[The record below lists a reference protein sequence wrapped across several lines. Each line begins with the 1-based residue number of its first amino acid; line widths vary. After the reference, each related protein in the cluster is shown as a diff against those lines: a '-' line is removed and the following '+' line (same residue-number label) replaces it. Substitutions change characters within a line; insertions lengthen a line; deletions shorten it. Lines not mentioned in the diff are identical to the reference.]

1 MSKEGNIDF
10 LKGLLIGGL
19 IGAAIGILYAPK
31 SGKETR
37 EQIAKKSDEFL
48 AKAKEEYEKGLEKSK
63 KAYESMLEGMKEVQ
77 AETKRKAEEVQE
89 KITFLAETGKETLE
103 ENKGRLK
110 RAVEAGIDAFKEE
123 KEKQKI

>member
-1 MSKEGNIDF
+1 MKEDNVDF

-19 IGAAIGILYAPK
+19 IGAAVGILYAPK

-48 AKAKEEYEKGLEKSK
+48 VKAREEYEKGLEKTK
-63 KAYESMLEGMKEVQ
+63 KAYESMLESMKEVQ
-77 AETKRKAEEVQE
+77 AQTRKKAEEVQE
-89 KITFLAETGKETLE
+89 KIASLAETGKETLD

-123 KEKQKI
+123 KEKQNI

>member
-19 IGAAIGILYAPK
+19 IGAAVGILYAPK

-48 AKAKEEYEKGLEKSK
+48 VKAKEEYEKGLEKSK

-77 AETKRKAEEVQE
+77 EKTKRTAGSSG
-89 KITFLAETGKETLE
+89 KITFIAETRKKL
-103 ENKGRLK
+103 R
-110 RAVEAGIDAFKEE
+110 R
-123 KEKQKI
+123 KQAA